1 MRTENITQKALKNNL
16 GGFRSCPTINEII
29 KVDCGASGEATFST
43 QTQKSR
49 AMHEISIYDVF
60 SIHHVPTLGR
70 TYYRLIRSPNLKI
83 GGMIMHH
90 TFKYGDVLN
99 AENLDKLTENYG
111 ALETKIQELEDKL
124 AVYENAKKQTNKTYF
139 TKKSLF
145 INQAPNWNFELDADQ
160 ILDKALES
168 GFVIKVAED
177 KYLMND
183 NY

>member
-49 AMHEISIYDVF
+49 AIHEISIYDVF

-83 GGMIMHH
+83 GGMTMHH
-90 TFKYGDVLN
+90 TFKYGDVLEH
-99 AENLDKLTENYG
+99 ENLNKLTENYE
-111 ALETKIQELEDKL
+111 ALENKIQELEDEL
-124 AVYENAKKQTNKTYF
+124 AIYRKG
-139 TKKSLF
+139 S
-145 INQAPNWNFELDADQ
+145 
-160 ILDKALES
+160 
-168 GFVIKVAED
+168 
-177 KYLMND
+177 ND
-183 NY
+183 NRKTGKKNASRGIQA